1 MKTSGWMI
9 RWAMLSAGVMIL
21 PPVAEARAVR
31 MTGSTP
37 AAETI
42 IHGDHAEYVVRFDG
56 PVNHFTSRLEINQ
69 DGHVLRSLKPLADSA
84 VDVLFAAGPV
94 PAVGHYTLHWT
105 AVSADGE
112 TSSGEVPFSVGQ

>member
-1 MKTSGWMI
+1 MTMHIDRLLGMTM
-9 RWAMLSAGVMIL
+9 AATLLL
-21 PPVAEARAVR
+21 PGLAAARAVH
-31 MTGSTP
+31 MMGSTP

-56 PVNHFTSRLEINQ
+56 PVNHYASRMEITQNGQ
-69 DGHVLRSLKPLADSA
+69 VVHKLAPLTDSA

-94 PAVGHYTLHWT
+94 PPVGRYGLHWT

-112 TSSGEVPFSVGQ
+112 TSSGEIPFAVGK